1 MSAFE
6 EKSTSAP
13 TKRILVIDDEAD
25 IREIARMSLQMTNCW
40 DVLIAASGEEGVAIA
55 ATERPD
61 VILLDAIMP
70 GMDGLAT
77 LQRLKEDPKT
87 QDLPV
92 LLLTATMSPTT
103 QQQYVQLGA
112 RAVLMKPFDPGT
124 LARQIEQALGWSIEG
139 TV

>member
-1 MSAFE
+1 
-6 EKSTSAP
+6 
-13 TKRILVIDDEAD
+13 
-25 IREIARMSLQMTNCW
+25 MSLQMTNCW